1 MTLTNK
7 AELIIQ
13 DLIDPEVMDGTYL
26 ITLTL
31 KDGKSTVDYAI
42 KVIIYDEPQDV

>member
-7 AELIIQ
+7 AELVIA
-13 DLIDPEVMDGTYL
+13 DLLDPEVKDGTYL

-31 KDGKSTVDYAI
+31 KDGKSIVDYGI
-42 KVIIYDEPQDV
+42 KVIIYDEPQDE